1 MFSINFVFLCYYT
14 MMKAKDRKE
23 IFIGA
28 LQFQRDIIHH
38 CGRLATVVLEQYL
51 GGYILIQILKHR

>member
-1 MFSINFVFLCYYT
+1 

-38 CGRLATVVLEQYL
+38 CGRLATVVLEQ
-51 GGYILIQILKHR
+51 